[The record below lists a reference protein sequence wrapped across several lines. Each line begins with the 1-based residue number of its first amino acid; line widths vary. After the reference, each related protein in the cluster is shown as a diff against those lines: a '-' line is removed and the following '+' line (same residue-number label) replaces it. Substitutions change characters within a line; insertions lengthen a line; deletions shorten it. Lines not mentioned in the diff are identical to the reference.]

1 MVLTLV
7 GASTAASFGLLGIS
21 IAPRT
26 VGATDGDTSGI
37 GVGFDVVTAGNFVGD
52 GRGTGI
58 GARAGTVTVGVRGV
72 VAVLSGAAVGGG
84 NAATNGDDTGVFIS
98 IPSGD
103 ETPLSSPLSSIHA
116 IKI

>member
-21 IAPRT
+21 IAKRT

-37 GVGFDVVTAGNFVGD
+37 GVGFDVVITAGNFVGD
-52 GRGTGI
+52 GRVDIGI

-72 VAVLSGAAVGGG
+72 VAVVSGAAVGGG
-84 NAATNGDDTGVFIS
+84 EANAIFGPDHPVGTTIKAGRG
-98 IPSGD
+98 
-103 ETPLSSPLSSIHA
+103 PLLLSNE
-116 IKI
+116 